1 MISIFTRKLEDVA
14 FALTRARMEV
24 DTKPSSIFI
33 VYWHGNRSC
42 DGWVH
47 YVMESEILS
56 LLILLNVV
64 FLRFSVAIVISKR
77 EVRVTR
83 ELTLNNLNFQ
93 GLSVSSCWNSE
104 GCVTVQVLWVVIDSI
119 HEVRFC
125 IEDFWP
131 IRTQDMLDI
140 IWKPCSDGVVVA
152 DIWKQEKMKI
162 FKRSS
167 GRPIWKFS
175 FNRYPYQYAHLNR
188 CPYRYRYH
196 SHFFKPIPILLRSKR
211 IHRY

>member
-1 MISIFTRKLEDVA
+1 
-14 FALTRARMEV
+14 MEAN
-24 DTKPSSIFI
+24 TEPSSIFI

-47 YVMESEILS
+47 YIMEY
-56 LLILLNVV
+56 
-64 FLRFSVAIVISKR
+64 FSVAVVISKR

-119 HEVRFC
+119 HEMRFC

-131 IRTQDMLDI
+131 IRT
-140 IWKPCSDGVVVA
+140 
-152 DIWKQEKMKI
+152 
-162 FKRSS
+162 
-167 GRPIWKFS
+167 
-175 FNRYPYQYAHLNR
+175 
-188 CPYRYRYH
+188 
-196 SHFFKPIPILLRSKR
+196 
-211 IHRY
+211 

>member
-1 MISIFTRKLEDVA
+1 MKVALWSSSQGVTEKLELVDSKIDFIFTRKLEDVA

-24 DTKPSSIFI
+24 DTEPSSIFI

-47 YVMESEILS
+47 YIMESKWSS
-56 LLILLNVV
+56 LINLLNIV
-64 FLRFSVAIVISKR
+64 FLHFSVAVVISKR

-125 IEDFWP
+125 VEDFCP
-131 IRTQDMLDI
+131 VKILDMLDM
-140 IWKPCSDGVVVA
+140 KPCSDWVVVA
-152 DIWKQEKMKI
+152 DIWK
-162 FKRSS
+162 
-167 GRPIWKFS
+167 
-175 FNRYPYQYAHLNR
+175 
-188 CPYRYRYH
+188 
-196 SHFFKPIPILLRSKR
+196 
-211 IHRY
+211 